1 MQALKRNEPL
11 ALALPLTQPLNALY
25 AQERPPAMRLRYILL
40 AIVGIVLFVIS
51 QNMAYNDDLE
61 QQRQYCQNVK
71 DGLWP
76 DYNHTYAKECQK

>member
-1 MQALKRNEPL
+1 
-11 ALALPLTQPLNALY
+11 
-25 AQERPPAMRLRYILL
+25 MRLRYVLL

-51 QNMAYNDDLE
+51 QNMAYNDDME